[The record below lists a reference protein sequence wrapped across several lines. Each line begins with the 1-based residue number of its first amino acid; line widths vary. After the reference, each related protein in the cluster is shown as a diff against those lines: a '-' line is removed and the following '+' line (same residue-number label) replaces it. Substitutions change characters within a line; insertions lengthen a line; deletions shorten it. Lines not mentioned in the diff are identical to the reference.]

1 MNKIKRLITNVHF
14 WIWAATH
21 SDSFHYFQ
29 IVLYPGVK
37 ITYGKKDVNYYDS
50 YILIRFYKP
59 KIIYDLSTY
68 AAAEYAN
75 LIGISTDEIYTL
87 DDIPF

>member
-1 MNKIKRLITNVHF
+1 MKKIKRLITNIKF
-14 WIWAATH
+14 WVWAAMH
-21 SDSFHYFQ
+21 CERFHYFQ
-29 IVLYPGVK
+29 IVLHPGVK
-37 ITYGKKDVNYYDS
+37 ITCGKKDVNYYDS

-59 KIIYDLSTY
+59 KIMYDLSTY
-68 AAAEYAN
+68 AAAKYAN